1 MNKRLL
7 KRVLST
13 ILTAAMAIPVAIS
26 PMPTQAASGALVI
39 STEDQAN
46 AEKALAFYTTDDVKG
61 VDHSYGANAGRY
73 RFNAEEKAFE
83 LLKSTADYMG
93 GYYRYHLKMK
103 DSSVLKPDQTWIVI
117 NYKTNATDVAQMVL
131 ASNGNTND
139 KVILAEDITVSKN
152 EYVFTK
158 PVNLNTN
165 VSGNLFQRL
174 TGNNHDA
181 LIVNLPQSTPD
192 SVYFYIK
199 SISFFSSESDAQ
211 NYIDHGVLP
220 AQNAAEDAEKA
231 LGVTG
236 TGEFVGGSYTDE
248 KNNTIATSLYV
259 PKNYD
264 PNKEYALLIYFHNVG
279 GRGDTPYWNGGQG
292 NALVKNVISL
302 TNDNVIVF
310 APRCPKDCYWAEQP
324 YAPGWYNFANTP
336 ISKPMGAVISYIDNE
351 IIAKYNIDLTRVWAF
366 GDSLG
371 GGATWDLTL
380 RYPGLL
386 AGAVPVAGYCDP
398 TQAVNID
405 EQTAIFA
412 IHTMQDKSVNVRG
425 DRAMTAALKNLGRN
439 VQYREYDSSNPDHKV
454 LFNESWNSSTNWE
467 HWAWV
472 PAYNDI
478 TVAEWLVAQK
488 RETAGPA
495 KVETKFTDVDV
506 NGKYFK
512 AICYATE
519 AGLFKGTSETTF
531 APDTTMTRAMFVT
544 VLGRLEGIDATKY
557 TNVTFDDVKAG
568 EWYAPYVEW
577 AASEGI
583 VNGVGYVEGVGKNC
597 FDINGEITIEQACV
611 ILARYADNKAAEN
624 KTQLEL
630 GLYSDTIG
638 IHDWGKEGM
647 TWAVENGV
655 YMGTMATL
663 SRLTPRTAASRA
675 VVASMFYN
683 YYMIYQ
689 N

>member
-1 MNKRLL
+1 M
-7 KRVLST
+7 V
-13 ILTAAMAIPVAIS
+13 IPMAIV
-26 PMPTQAASGALVI
+26 PTAVEAASGALVI
-39 STEDQAN
+39 STEDQTN
-46 AEKALAFYTTDDVKG
+46 AAKSLAIYSTDDVSG
-61 VDHSYGANAGRY
+61 VNHSFGANVGSY
-73 RFNAEEKAFE
+73 KFNAEEKA
-83 LLKSTADYMG
+83 LQLTKSTSDYMG
-93 GYYRYHLKMK
+93 GYYRFHIKMK
-103 DSSVLKPDQTWIVI
+103 DTATLKNDQTWIVV
-117 NYKTNATDVAQMVL
+117 NYKTNATEAAKLQL
-131 ASNGNTND
+131 GNNAISSNTA
-139 KVILAEDITVSKN
+139 ILADDISVSKG

-158 PVNLNTN
+158 PFNLNDTT
-165 VSGNLFQRL
+165 VSGNLFERIL
-174 TGNNHDA
+174 GGNHDA
-181 LIVNLPQSTPD
+181 LVATLSADTPD
-192 SVYFYIK
+192 DIYFYIK
-199 SISFFSSESDAQ
+199 SISFFASQSDAQ

-220 AQNAAEDAEKA
+220 AQNAVEDANDK

-236 TGEFVGGSYTDE
+236 TGAFVGGSYTDD

-259 PKNYD
+259 PKDYD
-264 PNKEYALLIYFHNVG
+264 PTKEYALLIYFHNVG
-279 GRGDTPYWNGGQG
+279 GRGETPYWNGGQG

-310 APRCPKDCYWAEQP
+310 APRCPTAYQWVERS
-324 YAPGWYNFANTP
+324 YTPGLYDYANTP
-336 ISKPMGAVISYIDNE
+336 ISNPMTATISYINNE

-405 EQTAIFA
+405 EQTAIYA

-425 DRAMTAALKNLGRN
+425 DRAMTAALTNLGRN
-439 VQYREYDSSNPDHKV
+439 VKYFEYDSSNPDHKV

-488 RETAGPA
+488 RETAG
-495 KVETKFTDVDV
+495 VTETTTKFTDIDPADK
-506 NGKYFK
+506 NFK

-519 AGLFKGTSETTF
+519 AGLFNGTSETTF

-544 VLGRLEGIDATKY
+544 VLGRLAGVDTTLF
-557 TNVTFDDVKAG
+557 TNVTFDDVVAG
-568 EWYAPYVEW
+568 SWYAPYVEW

-611 ILARYADNKAAEN
+611 ILARYANNKSAAV

-630 GLYSDTIG
+630 SLYTDTLG
-638 IHDWGKEGM
+638 IHDWGKDGM
-647 TWAVENGV
+647 TWAIENGV
-655 YMGTMATL
+655 YMGTLAAL

-683 YYMIYQ
+683 YYMIYG